1 MLTSTISSKG
11 QVTVP
16 KKIRDFLKVGAS
28 DRLIFIPLDDG
39 KVLIT
44 SQENP
49 VTSLFGMLGH
59 RKQESPV
66 SLKEMDS
73 AIKKRRARRGV

>member
-28 DRLIFIPLDDG
+28 DRIVFIPLEEG

-44 SQENP
+44 SKESS
-49 VTSLFGMLGH
+49 VKSLFGMLGH
-59 RKQESPV
+59 RKKESPV

-73 AIKKRRARRGV
+73 VIKKRRAERGL